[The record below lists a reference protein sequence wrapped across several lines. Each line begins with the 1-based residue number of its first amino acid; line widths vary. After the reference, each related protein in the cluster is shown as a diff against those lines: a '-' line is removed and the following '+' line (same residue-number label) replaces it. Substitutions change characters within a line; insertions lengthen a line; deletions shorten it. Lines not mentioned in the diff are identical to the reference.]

1 VLCQTDDD
9 TRGGIMKVK
18 PVMQYTITDGKTKQ
32 EYVGI
37 EVGQLKELLAK
48 LDIEYIEFEEDR

>member
-1 VLCQTDDD
+1 
-9 TRGGIMKVK
+9 MKVK

>member
-1 VLCQTDDD
+1 M
-9 TRGGIMKVK
+9 MKIK
-18 PVMQYTITDGKTKQ
+18 PVMQYTITDGKTKE

-48 LDIEYIEFEEDR
+48 LDIEYVEFEEDR

>member
-1 VLCQTDDD
+1 ME
-9 TRGGIMKVK
+9 IK
-18 PVMQYTITDGKTKQ
+18 PVMQYTLSDGKTKQ

-48 LDIEYIEFEEDR
+48 LDIEYIEFDEDR

>member
-1 VLCQTDDD
+1 
-9 TRGGIMKVK
+9 MKIK
-18 PVMQYTITDGKTKQ
+18 PVMQYTLSDGKTKQ

-48 LDIEYIEFEEDR
+48 LDVEYIEFEEDR

>member
-1 VLCQTDDD
+1 
-9 TRGGIMKVK
+9 MKIK
-18 PVMQYTITDGKTKQ
+18 PVMQYTLSDGKTKQ

-48 LDIEYIEFEEDR
+48 LDIEYIEFDEDR

>member
-1 VLCQTDDD
+1 
-9 TRGGIMKVK
+9 MKVK
-18 PVMQYTITDGKTKQ
+18 PVMQYTLSDGKTKQ

-48 LDIEYIEFEEDR
+48 LDIEYIEFDEDR